1 MADHDP
7 RFSKGLDFVSRV
19 FKYYL
24 EHSRIPKRIFG
35 PNISLFVVTRWL
47 TVAQNQARS
56 ALKSQFL
63 AIIAH
68 RKYLFVARND
78 FNV

>member
-1 MADHDP
+1 MLYTPIAA
-7 RFSKGLDFVSRV
+7 KGLDIVYEAS
-19 FKYYL
+19 KCYL
-24 EHSRIPKRIFG
+24 GHSRIPKRIFG